1 MNSEINKGGGRRKRK
16 AGLPTVFSAPTIYK
30 LASKVQIID
39 CSKPFEES
47 SHHFWAQ
54 TVATWGYGLVRILR

>member
-1 MNSEINKGGGRRKRK
+1 MNSEINKGGGLAKKKSR
-16 AGLPTVFSAPTIYK
+16 AANCSAPRICK
-30 LASKVQIID
+30 VASKVQTID

-47 SHHFWAQ
+47 SHHFLAQ